1 MMSLKYVEIQKENGD
16 RSIAGGLIRTID
28 GSGTMKV
35 EPLTVEQNSRNETLK
50 LTYTAATDF
59 R

>member
-1 MMSLKYVEIQKENGD
+1 MNYVEIQEENGD

-50 LTYTAATDF
+50 LTYTARDGF
-59 R
+59 